1 MRNRLVVVNSA
12 VVERLSSRCPEDIQ
26 QLSSELASLAQNH
39 CLLINQSSL
48 ETWGAWEVCV
58 THAHLTH
65 RLKWVCAEKKSIQIY
80 FSYNLLA
87 GNQKKKKKEKN
98 PPKTCSIYLDW
109 GQNQTF
115 WLHNKWANAVN
126 RTTHW
131 DVQQANQTVS
141 LVFLPCSFPLR
152 QGAFEPECIR
162 QDDHLSLPNLQAL
175 LRRWRQFTE
184 WR

>member
-87 GNQKKKKKEKN
+87 GNQKKKKRKKPSKN
-98 PPKTCSIYLDW
+98 MQHLPGLRPKPNLLTSQQMSKCSKPY
-109 GQNQTF
+109 
-115 WLHNKWANAVN
+115 H
-126 RTTHW
+126 
-131 DVQQANQTVS
+131 
-141 LVFLPCSFPLR
+141 PLR
-152 QGAFEPECIR
+152 RPASQSDGQSCIS
-162 QDDHLSLPNLQAL
+162 SLFISTKARCLWA
-175 LRRWRQFTE
+175 WMY
-184 WR
+184 